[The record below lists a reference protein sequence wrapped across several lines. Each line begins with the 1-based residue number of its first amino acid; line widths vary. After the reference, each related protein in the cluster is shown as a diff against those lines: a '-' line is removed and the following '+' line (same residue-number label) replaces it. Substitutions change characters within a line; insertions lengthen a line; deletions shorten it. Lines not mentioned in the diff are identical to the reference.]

1 VAGSTYSNE
10 TLAKMAAAPN
20 ALALEGSGGD
30 METVITLARLYAHSL
45 SCPNCRLKFW
55 TYLHL
60 RFTAFVRRRI
70 ENAKSQGGKL

>member
-1 VAGSTYSNE
+1 
-10 TLAKMAAAPN
+10 
-20 ALALEGSGGD
+20 